1 VVFIVRDAKE
11 LSRPDPAAKL
21 IKARDFWVFKDAE
34 RALADAHDE
43 KRRILRSARDAYE
56 AERERGY
63 AEGNEAARLQQSGRM
78 IEIVNQTVD
87 YFTRLE
93 ADMVELVLDA
103 VRKVVSD
110 FDDRQ
115 RLTTVVKNCLDL
127 LRHQKQLSL
136 SVHPSQVAFLRSQ
149 VKALCEQYPN
159 VAQIDVHGDSR
170 LAIDACLVESDI
182 GVVEAS
188 LSGQV
193 EVLKQ
198 TLNAVIAPVVSQD
211 AATQAIPPDAGGEA
225 LEAHRDEA
233 DAGEDGDGE
242 DGDPYDD
249 DDDGE
254 DEYGDEEDDEDE
266 DEDEEEEDDDD
277 EDDEDEDDEYD
288 DDEEDED
295 GYDDEMPN
303 ARLQGRRDGG
313 RTGLSDGLSTGRSK

>member
-1 VVFIVRDAKE
+1 MVFIIRDAKE
-11 LSRPDPAAKL
+11 LSRPDSSAKL
-21 IKARDFWVFKDAE
+21 IKARDFWAFKDAE

-63 AEGNEAARLQQSGRM
+63 AEGNESARLQQSGRM

-136 SVHPSQVAFLRSQ
+136 SVHPSQVTFLRGQ
-149 VKALCEQYPN
+149 VMALCELYPN
-159 VAQIDVHGDSR
+159 VAQIDVHGDAR

-198 TLNAVIAPVVSQD
+198 TLNAVIAPVASVDVES
-211 AATQAIPPDAGGEA
+211 AADPSDIEERTV
-225 LEAHRDEA
+225 LEAHEHE
-233 DAGEDGDGE
+233 GE
-242 DGDPYDD
+242 
-249 DDDGE
+249 
-254 DEYGDEEDDEDE
+254 GDEEDEEDEGDEEAEDDEEEDEDE
-266 DEDEEEEDDDD
+266 EDEEEEDDEEEGDGDD
-277 EDDEDEDDEYD
+277 YEDDYEDDEDAF
-288 DDEEDED
+288 DEEGGLDSDELPD
-295 GYDDEMPN
+295 S
-303 ARLQGRRDGG
+303 RSSLRSGRGLPHD
-313 RTGLSDGLSTGRSK
+313 LSDRGSDGRAR